1 MIKQLFTE
9 HPASVGET
17 YGEHLV
23 AAGGFSGRL
32 FIAAMVCGVHA
43 LLPFLFEKTGSAI
56 ITELHDKMVANRV
69 RAGKSAPA
77 APGPAAS
84 ASLAD
89 HSGTA
94 LP

>member
-32 FIAAMVCGVHA
+32 FIAALVCGIHA

-56 ITELHDKMVANRV
+56 ITGLYDKMVANRG
-69 RAGKSAPA
+69 RAGKTAPA
-77 APGPAAS
+77 AHQMEPS
-84 ASLAD
+84 AGLAD
-89 HSGTA
+89 RSHAA
-94 LP
+94 LR